1 MKSMKSSPRKKTAA
15 SPRSR
20 RAVSP
25 KSEASARIS
34 RSKPAAR
41 IELIEVSAAAAPPV
55 RQAAAPK
62 PKAPARPSR
71 RKPVTKAAAA
81 GAPAIGTPPPPR
93 PAVAKPI
100 AAPRIARRKTV
111 AAGKSTGAPA
121 VVAAPLRPITAAG
134 PKPRA
139 RIARGKTSPKV
150 EPAETPAIVPPLP
163 QRSVSTAAAAPAPVV
178 RAEAV
183 VKPQTA
189 PAPVIVTPPR
199 RLAEPEVRTPP
210 AATPPRPART
220 ELPQIPAILLEDDKP
235 AAIPVSGPGQRY
247 SLGPTPP
254 SERLEPEGELPDTYG
269 TQELLLTARDPH
281 WLYAH
286 WDLTRQQQRYFNSLS
301 VDRHLILRV
310 CPEAP
315 GAGPLAEVHV
325 HPESRHWFIHVDR
338 AGTRYVCELGFY
350 TKEGEWVTISTS
362 GSTLTPPDTMS
373 EETSA
378 EFVTIPYELPLAK
391 LVALVKEAMQGSVP
405 LARALMELRAQGH
418 PGLPATPTP
427 PPPAQWTPAQERAL
441 AEVISMD
448 RVRRVWMG
456 SLEITELIRRQ
467 FVQELASMAAAQ
479 FGAPTS
485 PAGGAISSPMGGG
498 QPSRGFWFN
507 INAELIVYGATEPT
521 ATVTIGGRTIQLR
534 PDGSFSYRFA
544 LPDGR
549 YELPV
554 VAVSADQTDGRAA
567 ELQFSR
573 GTEYRGN
580 VGTHPQDPGLKSPG
594 PEHV

>member
-1 MKSMKSSPRKKTAA
+1 MKSKKSSPRKKTAA

-25 KSEASARIS
+25 KPGASARIP
-34 RSKPAAR
+34 RSKTAAKT
-41 IELIEVSAAAAPPV
+41 ETIEVTTAGAPPV

-62 PKAPARPSR
+62 AKAPARPSR
-71 RKPVTKAAAA
+71 RKPVAKVVAA
-81 GAPAIGTPPPPR
+81 GAVAIVTPSSLR
-93 PAVAKPI
+93 PASAKPK
-100 AAPRIARRKTV
+100 AAPRIARRKTI
-111 AAGKSTGAPA
+111 AEGKST
-121 VVAAPLRPITAAG
+121 
-134 PKPRA
+134 
-139 RIARGKTSPKV
+139 
-150 EPAETPAIVPPLP
+150 
-163 QRSVSTAAAAPAPVV
+163 AAPAPIV

-183 VKPQTA
+183 AQAEAVGS
-189 PAPVIVTPPR
+189 PVIVRPPAPR
-199 RLAEPEVRTPP
+199 VAEPEAKTKTP
-210 AATPPRPART
+210 AAAMPPRPART
-220 ELPQIPAILLEDDKP
+220 ELPHIPPILLEDDKP

-269 TQELLLTARDPH
+269 TQELLLAARDPH

-310 CPEAP
+310 SPEAP

-338 AGTRYVCELGFY
+338 AGTRYLCELGFY

-362 GSTLTPPDTMS
+362 GSTLTPSDTIS

-391 LVALVKEAMQGSVP
+391 LVALVKEAIQGNVP

-427 PPPAQWTPAQERAL
+427 LPPAQWTPAQERAL

-498 QPSRGFWFN
+498 QPSKGFWFN

-521 ATVTIGGRTIQLR
+521 ATVTIGGRTIKLR

-544 LPDGR
+544 LPDGQ

-567 ELQFSR
+567 KLQFSR
-573 GTEYRGN
+573 STEYRGE
-580 VGTHPQDPGLKSPG
+580 VGTQPQDPGLKP
-594 PEHV
+594 PEPDNV